1 MVGEAGC
8 VPGPCLRLRFRRGN
22 RSTRSAAGQRQSRL
36 KAAPALPQTVR
47 SEPLSLQSK
56 RGRRLVPSRSRNGD
70 TPVGRTLYR
79 RSSLE
84 SRGFCQRQ
92 ATPRGLG
99 VPRAADPA
107 RRTVRAPDSGGPR
120 PQAGGETGR
129 DAAGAPCQT
138 GASPGH
144 PPWCPAGRPTQRG
157 PAASGSTGGCSDPR
171 SSKRHSANPSRSLLV
186 VVVAVVVAVRECA
199 LVLLPEARVF
209 VFVFVFAVV
218 VTPELDRL
226 LLSLSHDLLL
236 L

>member
-8 VPGPCLRLRFRRGN
+8 VPGPCLRLRIRRGN

-47 SEPLSLQSK
+47 SEPLSSQSK

-120 PQAGGETGR
+120 PHAGGETGR
-129 DAAGAPCQT
+129 LPWAAVMPPGPRARLARRQGIHRGARR
-138 GASPGH
+138 GA
-144 PPWCPAGRPTQRG
+144 
-157 PAASGSTGGCSDPR
+157 
-171 SSKRHSANPSRSLLV
+171 RHSAVLPRPVQREGVQTLGARSGT
-186 VVVAVVVAVRECA
+186 R
-199 LVLLPEARVF
+199 P
-209 VFVFVFAVV
+209 
-218 VTPELDRL
+218 TPAGHSSSSS
-226 LLSLSHDLLL
+226 SLSSSLYANVPSSSSPKPASSSSSSSSPSL
-236 L
+236 